1 MKIIAVNG
9 SPRKGWNTHLL
20 LDSALEGARSAGAE
34 TEMINLYDMSFKG
47 CVSCFACK
55 RRGITVDKCAF
66 QDELTPV
73 LEAVHNCDGI
83 VLGTPIY
90 LSTET
95 GMMRS
100 FMERL
105 FFPYLSYDGKPSS
118 FGREIRSAYIY
129 TMNAPAEAVET
140 MYKPRFDGNKAMLE
154 RIIGPSDMLVSA
166 ETLQFSN
173 YDDYAAGKLNPQA
186 RIERRE
192 KVFPGEIEKAFEL
205 GEWIVTGK

>member
-1 MKIIAVNG
+1 MKIIAING

-20 LDSALEGARSAGAE
+20 LESALEGARSAGAE
-34 TEMINLYDMSFKG
+34 TEIINLYDMSFKG

-55 RRGITVDKCAF
+55 RRGVTVDKCAF
-66 QDELTPV
+66 RDELTPV
-73 LEAVHNCDGI
+73 LEAVHNCDGL

-90 LSTET
+90 LSSET

-105 FFPYLSYDGKPSS
+105 IFPYLSYDGAPTS
-118 FGREIRSAYIY
+118 FGREIRNAYIY
-129 TMNAPAEAVET
+129 TMNAPLEAAES
-140 MYKPRFDGNKAMLE
+140 MYRPRFDGNKAMLE

-166 ETLQFSN
+166 ETLQFAN
-173 YDDYAAGKLNPQA
+173 YDDYAASRANAQA

-192 KVFPGEIEKAFEL
+192 TVFPLEIKKAFEL
-205 GEWIVTGK
+205 GEWIVSGK